1 MAKRALSAFAAV
13 LCGLWVTMPVWA
25 QASAP
30 ASAVAVSPVV
40 QVPRVFG
47 RLNASQIGLVIN
59 EGDPYSIAVGEHYI
73 ERRRLSPEQVLRIAL
88 PMQAQLS
95 ASDLARLK
103 AAIDAHFGPQIQ
115 ALALAWTRPY
125 AVGCLSITGALA
137 FGVDEALCRHTC
149 GRASASTYF
158 NSPSSEPFKDHGW
171 RPSMLLASAS
181 IESAR
186 RLIDRGVAS
195 DGQLGLRGSPPVQAW
210 FLSTADAARNV
221 RAALFPPTGPIPQLA
236 LQIEAWPGDIP
247 KGAQRVLVV
256 QTGLAVLPAGIAT
269 LDWVPGALA
278 DHLTSYGGLLD
289 AVDGQT
295 PATAW
300 LEAGATASYG
310 TVSEPCNHLQK
321 FPHPQV
327 LLLHYLQGAT
337 AIEAYWKSVAWPQQ
351 GVFVGEPLAA
361 PFARR

>member
-1 MAKRALSAFAAV
+1 MAKRALSAFAA
-13 LCGLWVTMPVWA
+13 LIFGLGTWTTTSA
-25 QASAP
+25 QAPAP
-30 ASAVAVSPVV
+30 AASAVPMAPV

-47 RLNASQIGLVIN
+47 RLQASQLGLIIN
-59 EGDPYSIAVGEHYI
+59 EGDPYSVAVGEHYI
-73 ERRRLSPEQVLRIAL
+73 ERRRLAPEQVLRVDL
-88 PMQAQLS
+88 PVQSQLS
-95 ASDLARLK
+95 AADLARLK
-103 AAIDAHFGPQIQ
+103 AAIDSRFGPQIQ
-115 ALALAWTRPY
+115 ALALAWSRPY

-137 FGVDEALCRHTC
+137 FGTDEALCRQTC
-149 GRASASTYF
+149 GRASLSSYF
-158 NSPSSEPFKDHGW
+158 NSPSSEPYKDHGW

-186 RLIDRGVAS
+186 RLIDRGVAA

-221 RAALFPPTGPIPQLA
+221 RAVLFPPTGPVPQLA
-236 LQIEAWPGDIP
+236 LQIETWPGDIP
-247 KGAQRVLVV
+247 KGAQRVMLA
-256 QTGLAVLPAGIAT
+256 QTGLAVLPAGIAA

-337 AIEAYWKSVAWPQQ
+337 ALEAYWKSVAWPQQ
-351 GVFVGEPLAA
+351 GVFIGEPLAA

>member
-1 MAKRALSAFAAV
+1 MAKRALSAFVV
-13 LCGLWVTMPVWA
+13 LICGLCIVLEAWA

-30 ASAVAVSPVV
+30 AASAVPVPQV

-47 RLNASQIGLVIN
+47 RLQAPQLGLVIN
-59 EGDPYSIAVGEHYI
+59 ESDPYSVAVGEHYI
-73 ERRRLSPEQVLRIAL
+73 ERRRLTPEQVLRVAL
-88 PMQAQLS
+88 PVQAQMS
-95 ASDLARLK
+95 AADLARLK
-103 AAIDAHFGPQIQ
+103 SAVDARFGPQIQ

-137 FGVDEALCRHTC
+137 FGADDALCRNTC
-149 GRASASTYF
+149 ARASASSYF
-158 NSPSSEPFKDHGW
+158 NSPSSEPYKDHGW

-210 FLSTADAARNV
+210 FLSTQDVARNV

-236 LQIEAWPGDIP
+236 LQIESWPGDIP
-247 KGAQRVLVV
+247 KGGQRVVMA
-256 QTGLAVLPAGIAT
+256 QTGLAVLPAGIAA

-278 DHLTSYGGLLD
+278 DHLTSFGGLLD

-337 AIEAYWKSVAWPQQ
+337 ALEAYWKSVAWPQQ
-351 GVFVGEPLAA
+351 GVFIGEPLAA
-361 PFARR
+361 PFSRH